1 MSSGRLSEGVGY
13 VTWWG
18 FSPARDLLSMGP
30 ARPEGD
36 ANVLLVGSG
45 DPRHILKSIAGLQD
59 KENLHV
65 WVVESSMEVV
75 ARQLLLLYLA
85 LMPQQSMGNNEKAE
99 IFLEIFGNSEIR
111 AQTEEMLRCV
121 ASNLSQSVAE
131 TLETPTHSCLNTA
144 SLKFRE
150 RDELARILKAWMQP
164 QSSSILISKA
174 WDYRVRQHLGTRYNS
189 KDGSFDWDLNM
200 KLHEKGCGVIHK
212 HQYARWRERGV
223 AFELREGVY
232 ELNNPSLLSFRVF
245 NQRGNNV
252 AVRGYWGDIVSSP
265 YLAFGIET
273 DDKSLL
279 RTQHGQ
285 HTKTAQ
291 DVSFNNVLA
300 LFVDLSA
307 RCIQPD
313 AEEPLAE
320 MDRKSVTLEDLMQPI
335 GISVTFLPLDSLPK
349 LAKKVKYSHFFSSLY
364 FSASCVHQLDPTL
377 RQIAAPD
384 AALVVET
391 AKYILDLNKEQ
402 EAGFVER
409 VAAIAQKA
417 EFEPWTEQKADGVHA
432 VFVPQRN

>member
-245 NQRGNNV
+245 NQ
-252 AVRGYWGDIVSSP
+252 
-265 YLAFGIET
+265 
-273 DDKSLL
+273 
-279 RTQHGQ
+279 
-285 HTKTAQ
+285 TAQ